1 MLEKLFAPDSV
12 AVVGASRTPGKVGHD
27 ILANLVAGGFP
38 GEIIPVNPAGGTLF
52 ERRVFASL
60 AEYHGSID
68 QVIIAVPG
76 PQVLEV
82 ARQAVAKRAGAVIV
96 ISAGFRE
103 TGAEGS
109 RLQAQLADICRR
121 GGARLLGPNCL
132 GLINTATQLN
142 SSFAGSMPR
151 PGSIAVFSQSG
162 ALCTALLD
170 LAENRHIGL
179 SKLISI
185 GNKAELSE
193 IDILMALARDDQTRV
208 IVGYLEDIISG
219 DEFIKAAEE
228 ASNRKPVI
236 ILKSGT
242 TSAGQ
247 KAAASHTG
255 VLSGAD
261 TAYGAAFKR
270 SGVCRADTFDAL
282 FDYATAF
289 NMQPLPK
296 GDRVLIIT
304 NAGGPGTMA
313 ADAVEKAGLRVA
325 MLDRNAATALR
336 AQLPAA
342 ASVANPVDVL
352 GDAGP
357 ERYVAA
363 LQAAQQDAKVDAII
377 VLLTPQA
384 MTRPRETAHAIIEH
398 LDGSKPVLASFMGG
412 KDVMPGRE
420 ELAAGGL
427 PDYESPERAVGVL
440 RAMRDYAVWR
450 DRPPRMI
457 TRFPVN
463 RRRVERIIT
472 RRQRTGRL
480 QLGEVRAKNILRAYG
495 FHILEG
501 RLATSAAEAVEIA
514 RFIGF
519 PVAMKVVSPNIVHK
533 TDLGG
538 VRLDIASGQE
548 VEDTFDLMMLRFAKL
563 APGAVIEGVYV
574 EKMADPGLEVI
585 VGMARDPQFG
595 PMLMFGLGGIFVEVM
610 KDVTFHIAP
619 ITEDEAV
626 QMLKAT
632 RSYEMLKG
640 KRGQKEVDIPAIATA
655 LQRISQ
661 LATDFPQIQELD
673 INPMIV
679 GEIGTEPVV
688 ADARMTLSE
697 LRGQEQRNEEVRHGR
712 V

>member
-1 MLEKLFAPDSV
+1 MLEKLFSPASV

-27 ILANLVAGGFP
+27 ILANLVAGGFA
-38 GEIIPVNPAGGTLF
+38 GEIIPVNPAGGTMF
-52 ERRVFASL
+52 ERKVVAKLTDYRKPV
-60 AEYHGSID
+60 D
-68 QVIIAVPG
+68 QVIIVVPG
-76 PQVLEV
+76 QSVLEV
-82 ARQAVAKRAGAVIV
+82 AREALARQAGAIIV

-103 TGAEGS
+103 TGEEGN
-109 RLQAQLADICRR
+109 RLQNQLADICRR

-132 GLINTATQLN
+132 GMINTETNLN
-142 SSFAGSMPR
+142 SSFAGSMPE
-151 PGSIAVFSQSG
+151 PGSISVFSQSG
-162 ALCTALLD
+162 ALCTAMLD
-170 LAENRHIGL
+170 MAKNRHIGL
-179 SKLISI
+179 AKLISI
-185 GNKAELSE
+185 GNKADLSE
-193 IDILMALARDDQTRV
+193 VDMLMALARDQQTKV
-208 IVGYLEDIISG
+208 IVGYLEDISSG

-255 VLSGAD
+255 VLSGTD

-289 NMQPLPK
+289 NLQPLPK

-313 ADAVEKAGLRVA
+313 ADAVEKLGMRVTA
-325 MLDRNAATALR
+325 LDRNVSTALR
-336 AQLPAA
+336 SQLPAA
-342 ASVANPVDVL
+342 ASIANPIDVL

-357 ERYVAA
+357 DRYIAA
-363 LQAAQQDAKVDAII
+363 LQAAQEDDQVDAIL

-384 MTRPRETAHAIIEH
+384 MTRPRETALAIIEH
-398 LDGSKPVLASFMGG
+398 MNGSKPVLASFMGG
-412 KDVMPGRE
+412 KDVMPGRQ

-427 PDYESPERAVGVL
+427 PDYESPERAVAVL
-440 RAMRDYAVWR
+440 KAMREYAVWR
-450 DRPPRMI
+450 NRPPRMV

-463 RRRVERIIT
+463 RRRVERIIS

-480 QLGEVRAKNILRAYG
+480 QLGEVRAKNILKAYG
-495 FHILEG
+495 FNILEG
-501 RLATSAAEAVEIA
+501 RLATTPAEAVEIA
-514 RFIGF
+514 KFMGF
-519 PVAMKVVSPNIVHK
+519 PVAMKVVSPNIIHK

-538 VRLDIASGQE
+538 VRLDVASSQE
-548 VEDTFDLMMLRFAKL
+548 VEDAYDLMMLRIWKRVPDAL
-563 APGAVIEGVYV
+563 LEGVYI

-585 VGMARDPQFG
+585 VGMTRDPQFG
-595 PMLMFGLGGIFVEVM
+595 PMLMFGLGGIFVEVL
-610 KDVTFHIAP
+610 KDVTFHLAP
-619 ITEDEAV
+619 ITEGEAI
-626 QMLKAT
+626 QMLKST

-640 KRGQKEVDIPAIATA
+640 KRGHKEVDITAIAVA

-661 LATDFPQIQELD
+661 LTTDFPQITELD

-679 GEIGTEPVV
+679 GEIGAEPVV
-688 ADARMTLSE
+688 ADARMTLSALE
-697 LRGQEQRNEEVRHGR
+697 PMK
-712 V
+712 

>member
-1 MLEKLFAPDSV
+1 VNS
-12 AVVGASRTPGKVGHD
+12 
-27 ILANLVAGGFP
+27 AGG
-38 GEIIPVNPAGGTLF
+38 ELF
-52 ERRVFASL
+52 NLRVYENL
-60 AEYHGSID
+60 TDYRGVID

-76 PQVLEV
+76 KYVLEI
-82 ARQAVAKRAGAVIV
+82 ARQAVAKKAGSIIV

-103 TGAEGS
+103 IGDEGGK
-109 RLQAQLADICRR
+109 QQDALADICKSA
-121 GGARLLGPNCL
+121 GVRLLGPNCL
-132 GLINTATQLN
+132 GLINTDHKLN
-142 SSFAGSMPR
+142 SSFAGRMPK
-151 PGSIAVFSQSG
+151 PGSIAIFSQSG

-170 LAENRHIGL
+170 LAENKHIGL

-185 GNKAELSE
+185 GNKADLSE
-193 IDILMALARDDQTRV
+193 IDMLTVLARDIQTKV
-208 IVGYLEDIISG
+208 IVGYLEDISSG
-219 DEFIKAAEE
+219 DEFIKAAED

-242 TSAGQ
+242 TVAGQ

-270 SGVCRADTFDAL
+270 SGVCRADTFDAM

-289 NMQPLPK
+289 NLQPLPK
-296 GDRVLIIT
+296 GNRVLIIT

-313 ADAVEKAGLRVA
+313 ADAVEKSGMEVA
-325 MLDRNAATALR
+325 ALDRNVSTALLSH
-336 AQLPAA
+336 LPAA
-342 ASVANPVDVL
+342 ASIANPIDVL

-357 ERYVAA
+357 ERYVSA
-363 LQAAQQDAKVDAII
+363 LQAAQQDSTVDAIL

-384 MTRPRETAHAIIEH
+384 MTQPKETAQAIIEH

-412 KDVMPGRE
+412 RDVMPGRR

-427 PDYESPERAVGVL
+427 PNYESPERAVAVL
-440 RAMRDYAVWR
+440 NAMYQYAVWR
-450 DRPPRMI
+450 NRPPRMV

-463 RRRVERIIT
+463 RRRVERIIS

-501 RLATSAAEAVEIA
+501 RLATTPAEAVEIA

-519 PVAMKVVSPNIVHK
+519 PVAMKVVSPNIIHK

-538 VRLDIASGQE
+538 VRLDVASSQE
-548 VEDTFDLMMLRFAKL
+548 VEDAYDLMMLRIWKQ
-563 APGAVIEGVYV
+563 APGALLEGVYV

-585 VGMARDPQFG
+585 VGMTRDPQFG
-595 PMLMFGLGGIFVEVM
+595 PMLMFGLGGIFVEVL
-610 KDVTFHIAP
+610 KDVTFHLAP

-626 QMLKAT
+626 QMLKST

-640 KRGQKEVDIPAIATA
+640 KRGQKEVDIQAIAVA

-661 LATDFPQIQELD
+661 LTTDFQQIKELD

-688 ADARMTLSE
+688 ADARMTLSG
-697 LRGQEQRNEEVRHGR
+697 LKPAKKAHK
-712 V
+712 

>member
-1 MLEKLFAPDSV
+1 MLEKLFSPTSV

-27 ILANLVAGGFP
+27 ILANLVDGGFE
-38 GEIIPVNPAGGTLF
+38 GEIIPVNPAGGTMF
-52 ERRVFASL
+52 DRKVYTSL
-60 AEYHGSID
+60 AEYHAQIE

-76 PQVLEV
+76 EHVLQAARDAV
-82 ARQAVAKRAGAVIV
+82 ARKAGAIIV

-103 TGAEGS
+103 TGEDGS
-109 RLQAQLADICRR
+109 RLQTDLADICRR

-132 GLINTATQLN
+132 GLINTSEKLN
-142 SSFAGSMPR
+142 SSFAGRMPR

-162 ALCTALLD
+162 ALCTAMLD
-170 LAENRHIGL
+170 VAENRHIGL

-185 GNKAELSE
+185 GNKADLSE
-193 IDILMALARDDQTRV
+193 IDILMALARDEQTRV
-208 IVGYLEDIISG
+208 IVGYLEDISSG

-228 ASNRKPVI
+228 ASSRKPVV

-242 TSAGQ
+242 TAAGQ
-247 KAAASHTG
+247 RAAASHTG
-255 VLSGAD
+255 VLSGVD
-261 TAYGAAFKR
+261 TAYGAAFTR
-270 SGVCRADTFDAL
+270 SGVCRADTFEAM

-296 GDRVLIIT
+296 GNRVLIIT

-313 ADAVEKAGLRVA
+313 ADAVEKSGLQVA
-325 MLDRNAATALR
+325 VLDRNVSTALR
-336 AQLPAA
+336 ASLPAA
-342 ASVANPVDVL
+342 ASIANPIDVL

-357 ERYVAA
+357 DRYIAA
-363 LQAAQQDAKVDAII
+363 LQAAQQDDRVDAILM
-377 VLLTPQA
+377 LLTPQA
-384 MTRPRETAHAIIEH
+384 MTRPSDTARAIIEH

-412 KDVMPGRE
+412 KDVMPGRR

-427 PDYESPERAVGVL
+427 PDYESPERAVAVL
-440 RAMRDYAVWR
+440 KAMRDYAIWR
-450 DRPPRMI
+450 DRPPRVV

-495 FHILEG
+495 FHILDG
-501 RLATSAAEAVEIA
+501 RLAASASEAVEIA

-519 PVAMKVVSPNIVHK
+519 PVAMKVVSPNIIHK

-538 VRLDIASGQE
+538 VRLDVASGQE
-548 VEDTFDLMMLRFAKL
+548 VEDAYDLMLLRISKM
-563 APGAVIEGVYV
+563 APEALIEGVYV
-574 EKMADPGLEVI
+574 EKMADSGLEVI
-585 VGMARDPQFG
+585 VGMSRDVQFG

-610 KDVTFHIAP
+610 KDVTFHLAP

-640 KRGQKEVDIPAIATA
+640 KRGHKEVDIAAIAVA
-655 LQRISQ
+655 IQRISQ
-661 LATDFPQIQELD
+661 LTTDFPQIMELD

-679 GEIGTEPVV
+679 GELGSEPIV
-688 ADARMTLSE
+688 ADARMTLSP
-697 LRGQEQRNEEVRHGR
+697 LKADKTRS
-712 V
+712 